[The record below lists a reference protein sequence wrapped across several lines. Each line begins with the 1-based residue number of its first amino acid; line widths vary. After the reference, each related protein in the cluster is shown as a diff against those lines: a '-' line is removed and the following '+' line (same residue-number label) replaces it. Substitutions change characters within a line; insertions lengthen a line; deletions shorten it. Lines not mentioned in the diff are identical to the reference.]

1 MSNMSLNS
9 PPPTLKDHAVAQ
21 TDSIATLGPTEIYYT
36 YLFVPSEFHRL
47 PAILDATPP
56 PTLIRM
62 IHTLYYHITQL
73 QTLNVQMYARHW
85 SIMSCKDREKVI
97 EGDMPKN
104 LARQKV
110 YTGERLTQMSRD
122 GLLDVLEGEV
132 EVYDGLVGKVNRW
145 KGEVDG
151 RIGKR

>member
-1 MSNMSLNS
+1 MSLNS
-9 PPPTLKDHAVAQ
+9 PPPTPKDHAVAQ

-47 PAILDATPP
+47 PAIIDATPP

-62 IHTLYYHITQL
+62 ILTLYCHITHL
-73 QTLNVQMYARHW
+73 QTLNVQIYARHC
-85 SIMSCKDREKVI
+85 SILSCKDREKVI
-97 EGDMPKN
+97 ESDMPKS

-110 YTGERLTQMSRD
+110 YTGERLRQMSRD
-122 GLLDVLEGEV
+122 GLLNVLEREIG
-132 EVYDGLVGKVNRW
+132 VYDGLVGEVRRW

-151 RIGKR
+151 LIGKR

>member
-1 MSNMSLNS
+1 MSLNS

-47 PAILDATPP
+47 PAILDATSP

-73 QTLNVQMYARHW
+73 QTLNIQMYTRHH
-85 SIMSCKDREKVI
+85 SILSRKDRERLKDEV
-97 EGDMPKN
+97 PKSFE
-104 LARQKV
+104 RQEV
-110 YTGERLTQMSRD
+110 YTGERLGQMSRV

-132 EVYDGLVGKVNRW
+132 KVYDGLVGEVRRW

-151 RIGKR
+151 LIGKR